1 MSPSRNRTL
10 LSHAPGSSLPPGL
23 ASGMSRLHLQPA
35 PTQPNAG
42 ETPASSL
49 NPSSPWGPSSR
60 TSAAGLGLD
69 PQPGSSPRPS
79 AIGRRTSAGS
89 ASHANSSGLFVGSPL
104 AQAWTHPN
112 ENDEAAP
119 PGIQTVGNVTAI
131 PPSKSFNTK
140 GATVISAA
148 APQASLSQQMSQA
161 PPSVATA
168 ASSEDDDEGLPFSM
182 D

>member
-1 MSPSRNRTL
+1 M
-10 LSHAPGSSLPPGL
+10 SHAPGSSLPPGL

-35 PTQPNAG
+35 PTQSNG
-42 ETPASSL
+42 SETPASSP
-49 NPSSPWGPSSR
+49 NQSSPWGASSR

-119 PGIQTVGNVTAI
+119 PGVQTVGNVTAI
-131 PPSKSFNTK
+131 PPSKSFNTR

-161 PPSVATA
+161 PSNATA
-168 ASSEDDDEGLPFSM
+168 ASSSDDDEGLPFSM